1 MTKRTTRVC
10 QAAVVVAVV
19 AIGASGPGHA
29 QGRSTRRGAPH
40 DWSHSHLMA
49 SRFGP
54 DLEAGI
60 SSDWRT
66 YNKHVRR
73 EQAQAA
79 HMPPPLLDWF
89 TAFVNRMKPQP
100 APAAAGPHLDW
111 FLNTGGFGSVAGY
124 PAKYSFDISSANCA
138 DVIYF
143 TVDQPGSATAA
154 NVIAITNPY
163 STCPGNSTGTTPTV
177 KFAIRMTAGTAT
189 SAVPSLDGTVLY
201 VLESRATSTI
211 LHAIQVNNITTS
223 TGTYNFT
230 TNLWSGLHTLSTS
243 PIGTAASEQLFQL
256 TFATAVNN
264 VSSPYL
270 DYNTGDMYF
279 GDAAGKLHRV
289 INTTLASASEYVAN
303 GFPVSCGAAQLTS
316 PVLASSATVGNQL
329 VVSSA
334 NGFLYRVNMGTTP
347 YVSIS
352 AAQGGSG
359 VGAEGGLTAPVIDIT
374 NNKIIVA
381 SGKAFLAP
389 VKGIGAV
396 DLAFSAGQAQTSGV
410 ALGANDGFAGTTPAF
425 DDLFW
430 STNNGNA
437 YVTGGPS
444 GGGNTYLIKVPYN
457 GDFSAPTGYVALH
470 HSGAASG
477 AQATSVTEFLTASS
491 QANPD
496 FIFVGASG
504 GTYPFMNRAVSG
516 FAGTDVAPL
525 NVAGFF
531 AAPAGV
537 ASGIVIDNRTNFQ
550 ITTGLSTANIYYG
563 TKGVSATTQSRI
575 VQLNQE
581 F

>member
-1 MTKRTTRVC
+1 VTTRIKVVG
-10 QAAVVVAVV
+10 QLAVVVAVV
-19 AIGASGPGHA
+19 AIGTSGPGHA
-29 QGRSTRRGAPH
+29 QGRSTPRGAPH

-54 DLEAGI
+54 DLDAGI

-66 YNKHVRR
+66 YNTHVRR
-73 EQAQAA
+73 DQMRAA
-79 HMPPPLLDWF
+79 RMPAPVLDWF
-89 TAFVNRMKPQP
+89 TALMNRLKPE
-100 APAAAGPHLDW
+100 PAADSTGPHLDW
-111 FLNTGGFGSVAGY
+111 FLNTGGFGPVAGY

-143 TVDQPGSATAA
+143 TVDQPGSATAP

-177 KFAIRMTAGTAT
+177 KWALRMTSGTAT

-201 VLESRATSTI
+201 VLESRAGSTI
-211 LHAIQVNNITTS
+211 LHAINVNKIAAP

-230 TNLWSGLHTLSTS
+230 TNAWSNLHTLAGA
-243 PIGTAASEQLFQL
+243 PFGALKEQLFQL
-256 TFATAVNN
+256 TFATAVND

-270 DYNTGDMYF
+270 DYNTSDLYF

-289 INTTLASASEYVAN
+289 RNTNLSTAAESFSN
-303 GFPVSCGAAQLTS
+303 GFPVACGTSQLTS
-316 PVLASSATVGNQL
+316 PVLASSDTVGNQL

-334 NGFLYRVNMGTTP
+334 NGFLYRVDMSTFTLFR
-347 YVSIS
+347 
-352 AAQGGSG
+352 AAQSGAGG
-359 VGAEGGLTAPVIDIT
+359 ADGGLTSPVIDIT
-374 NNKIIVA
+374 NDKIIVG
-381 SGKAFLAP
+381 SGRAFLAP
-389 VKGIGAV
+389 LKGIGAYNLNFANG
-396 DLAFSAGQAQTSGV
+396 DSQTSGV
-410 ALGANDGFAGTTPAF
+410 GLGASDGFAGTTAAF

-430 STNNGNA
+430 CSNNGNA
-437 YVTGGPS
+437 YVVGGPA
-444 GGGNTYLIKVPYN
+444 GGGDTYLIKLPYN
-457 GDFSAPTGYVALH
+457 GDFSAPTGYTTLH

-491 QANPD
+491 LANPD
-496 FIFVGASG
+496 FIFVGAAG
-504 GTYPFMNRAVSG
+504 GTYPFMNRAVSN
-516 FAGTDVAPL
+516 FAGTDAAPL

-531 AAPAGV
+531 AAPTGV

-563 TKGVSATTQSRI
+563 TKGVAATTQSRI
-575 VQLNQE
+575 VQLNQQ